1 MYEGTRDQPMPDPF
15 PAPPIFLGKSPGDE
29 VVGCCKLS
37 LYANESFGEHAV
49 YFWLFGNDFPRIE
62 ALDFRVI
69 YTRV

>member
-1 MYEGTRDQPMPDPF
+1 M
-15 PAPPIFLGKSPGDE
+15 DE